1 MESGRTKGGESILR
15 ASRKLMKL
23 LALSAVFA
31 VVAAACGGDDGG
43 EDGEEPGGDQ
53 KETVK
58 IAFFGAT
65 TGELSALVVP
75 GLQGARLR
83 FQQAVAADE
92 IPVNVEVVDFDT
104 QADPAVAAPLVEE
117 VVNDEEFVGVI
128 GPAFSGESAGVGDRL
143 EEAGIPRITQ
153 SATDDALAL
162 NGWTGWF
169 RALGNNSDM
178 GLPAGRYIAAQEPN
192 SACAA
197 SDGSA
202 YGLGLKDIVVET
214 LEGDG
219 IEVPLNEDVE
229 PGLDDYSALVTGIQ
243 DAGCE
248 ILFYGGYSPE
258 AGLIRDQMTDAG
270 LGDVTMVGGDG
281 IKDSVFLDTAGDS
294 AEGVI
299 VSCPCADLSAS
310 DDEAAVAFNE
320 AYEAEFGE
328 PPAIYAAEGYDVAS
342 IYVEAF
348 KTDATDRAG
357 IIEFVQNLE
366 GFQGLTKSF
375 TWEDNGELT
384 TEGKVIYFYEV
395 QGGEFVVQGTEE
407 EVIG

>member
-1 MESGRTKGGESILR
+1 MR
-15 ASRKLMKL
+15 ASRKLTKL

-31 VVAAACGGDDGG
+31 VVAAACGDDDG
-43 EDGEEPGGDQ
+43 DGGDGAGDGQ

-75 GLQGARLR
+75 GLQGARMR
-83 FQQAVAADE
+83 FQEAMDADE
-92 IPVNVEVVDFDT
+92 IPVDVEVVDFDT

-143 EEAGIPRITQ
+143 DEAGIPRVTQ
-153 SATDDALAL
+153 SATDDALAQ
-162 NGWTGWF
+162 NGWVGWF
-169 RALGNNSDM
+169 RGLGNNSDM
-178 GLPAGRYIAAQEPN
+178 GLPAGNYIAAQSPS

-214 LEGDG
+214 LGGAG
-219 IEVPLNEDVE
+219 IDVPLNEDVE
-229 PGLDDYSALVTGIQ
+229 PGLDDYSALVTSIT
-243 DAGCE
+243 DTGCE
-248 ILFYGGYSPE
+248 IFFYGGYSPE

-270 LGDVTMVGGDG
+270 LEDVTMVGGDG
-281 IKDSVFLDTAGDS
+281 IKDSVFLDTASES
-294 AEGVI
+294 AEGTI
-299 VSCPCADLSAS
+299 VSCPCADLSNS
-310 DDEAAVAFNE
+310 EDEAAQAFNE
-320 AYEAEFGE
+320 AYEAEYGE

-348 KTDATDRAG
+348 KNDATDRAS
-357 IIEFVQNLE
+357 IIEFIGNIE
-366 GFQGLTKSF
+366 GFEGLTKTY

-384 TEGKVIYFYEV
+384 EEGKVIYFYEV
-395 QGGEFVVQGTEE
+395 QGGEFVVLGTEE
-407 EVIG
+407 EVVG